1 MDLNLEFYSLS
12 IVNNEFEDLEF
23 LREHGV
29 DIDKLM
35 NEDYE

>member
-12 IVNNEFEDLEF
+12 IVNTEFEDLEF
-23 LREHGV
+23 LKEYGI
-29 DIDKLM
+29 DINKLM